1 MKPRRIKPGSV
12 VSLAA
17 IAAILIIGS
26 SYLSF
31 GVVKVGW
38 LKNYTDATM
47 VLADSGGLLPRS
59 KVLLSG
65 IEVGKVTSV
74 SHTGNKVSVQFRV
87 DDKYRIPT
95 SSIARIESLSGL
107 GESYLDFRPRGG
119 GAGPYLRDGQTVDAD
134 KIVMPISI
142 PEVAQTATRILNQ
155 LDPQAM
161 GAIIETFS
169 QGLAGTEGV
178 IPQLSRSTD
187 LLAATLLARSDV
199 IRDMLVAFQAKASD
213 MSWSGPALHDAAD
226 PWAAF
231 GPRVSEVA
239 ASIAR
244 VIRKGDVPADY
255 LTDTADT
262 VGLVP
267 FLRQL
272 AAKIDQIGPDL
283 ASMIPLL
290 QPLAALATNAV
301 RPLDIGGLITQALSA
316 TSPDGTLN
324 FQITVK

>member
-1 MKPRRIKPGSV
+1 MKSLAVKPSSA

-17 IAAILIIGS
+17 IAAILVIGS

-38 LKNYTDATM
+38 LEAYTEATM
-47 VLADSGGLLPRS
+47 VLTDSGGLLPRS

-65 IEVGKVTSV
+65 IEVGQVTSV
-74 SHTGNKVSVQFRV
+74 SHTGTKVSVHFRV
-87 DDKYRIPT
+87 DDKYHIPT

-107 GESYLDFRPRGG
+107 GESYLDFRPRSG
-119 GAGPYLRDGQTVDAD
+119 GAGPYLRDGQTVAAD

-161 GAIIETFS
+161 GAIVETFS
-169 QGLAGTEGV
+169 QGLAGTETV
-178 IPQLSRSTD
+178 VPQLSRSTD

-199 IRDMLVAFQAKASD
+199 IRDMLLAFQAEATD
-213 MSWSGPALHDAAD
+213 MSWSGPALHDASR

-231 GPRVSEVA
+231 GPRVGEVA

-244 VIRKGDVPADY
+244 VVRKGDVPADY
-255 LTDTADT
+255 LTDTNET

-267 FLRQL
+267 LLRQL
-272 AAKIDQIGPDL
+272 SVRLDQIGPDL
-283 ASMIPLL
+283 AAMIPLVR
-290 QPLAALATNAV
+290 PVAALAANALQ
-301 RPLDIGGLITQALSA
+301 PLDIGGLITQALNT